1 MGKRAV
7 LTGAQDAEYLNAV
20 SGAPGS
26 VLAPFGSIMPA
37 VMVCS
42 GSGGAIAPQHRAVSE
57 GISSMSLSDFYRA
70 FPKLAASE
78 LCTIAVAPNSD
89 STVPADRY
97 AFLELYC
104 DERGCDCRRVTV
116 AAFAERQG
124 ETVAYISLGFD
135 SADDMAGPFL
145 DRLNP
150 QAAYAPELLRI
161 FIDMINSDPGYLA
174 RLQRH
179 YVLYKERCEGRPYA
193 GPAFEKPGAKK
204 RIAADHPPLP
214 ALANLLGTQPIT
226 PVRRSDK
233 VGRNDPCPCGSGKK
247 YKHCC
252 MVQGEPS
259 KTGAARPL
267 PVSPGRP
274 GTLGPEAQTETPAD
288 VEAPMRTAE
297 QLIAEVVRWRSNPR
311 HQQPF
316 SPAVQR
322 TLETTR
328 GLALAFLRLL
338 LNRYAPDGRQPTPPE
353 GYDLCLALL
362 EEALT
367 QIRYSV
373 ERQRP
378 WAIALAEQV
387 QMEMAEQAFRPEV
400 DVRVQHDLI
409 QALHS
414 AKLEPHPC
422 IRDQAAAVAAYYA
435 RFSAAG
441 GAPNLDSLL
450 GRLLRET
457 RAEDPLELL
466 EPMLAQMEVMPAE
479 GQVVLAAGM
488 LASSKPLF
496 NELAVLL
503 LLHPNAQVRAQL
515 PERYGQADCLGH
527 IGPVGLRRLIGLRN
541 WLPEK
546 ERPGVDA
553 LIKDLRVSG
562 VQSAPL
568 TPAQPGTVYASAFDG
583 SGAQGT
589 WVVSKSKRHHRIDA
603 VLVKQGFGIRE
614 VWGEGGF
621 TKREIDD
628 KVRGMTA
635 RAGALPV
642 QRDYLPR
649 LVAHFVAVGL
659 DKGTAPPPQLAALN
673 ELMGGE
679 YWKPEVLSLRATI
692 AELRAGDPDA
702 FTPARIQ
709 GVLDDARHWPD
720 YFPFAV
726 SWFEDD
732 ARVEAVLRESVGPVR
747 DWSLRLPVSIRA
759 IVDDVLEPRRGVW
772 AERLLWMAL
781 WARAAE
787 KRAPRPWQDFLIIAE
802 ALEQDRPLAQ
812 IPLMNAIALRTVQ
825 SALGRARAGSA
836 VRT

>member
-1 MGKRAV
+1 MA
-7 LTGAQDAEYLNAV
+7 L
-20 SGAPGS
+20 SG
-26 VLAPFGSIMPA
+26 
-37 VMVCS
+37 
-42 GSGGAIAPQHRAVSE
+42 
-57 GISSMSLSDFYRA
+57 FYQA

-78 LCTIAVAPNSD
+78 LRTITVAPS
-89 STVPADRY
+89 SGVAVPADRY

-116 AAFAERQG
+116 AVFAERKG
-124 ETVAYISLGFD
+124 EAVAYISLGFD

-145 DRLNP
+145 DLMNP
-150 QAAYAPELLRI
+150 QAPYAPELLRI
-161 FIDMINSDPGYLA
+161 FTDMINSDPDYLA
-174 RLQRH
+174 RLQCH
-179 YVLYKERCEGRPYA
+179 YVQYKERCEGRPYA
-193 GPAFEKPGAKK
+193 GPAFEKPDAVKRVAVDHLPMPSRAKLLGAK
-204 RIAADHPPLP
+204 PM
-214 ALANLLGTQPIT
+214 T
-226 PVRRSDK
+226 PVRRQGE

-247 YKHCC
+247 YKQCC
-252 MVQGEPS
+252 MVHEGLS
-259 KTGAARPL
+259 KTGSAPSA
-267 PVSPGRP
+267 PVSPARP
-274 GTLGPEAQTETPAD
+274 DTGNPEAQAETPAD
-288 VEAPMRTAE
+288 TGALMGQAE
-297 QLIAEVVRWRSNPR
+297 QLIGEVARRRANPR
-311 HQQPF
+311 HQQPW
-316 SPAVQR
+316 SPAVQQ
-322 TLETTR
+322 TLETTHD
-328 GLALAFLRLL
+328 LALAFLRLL

-353 GYDLCLALL
+353 GYGLCLALL

-441 GAPNLDSLL
+441 GARNLDSLL
-450 GRLLRET
+450 ERLLRET
-457 RAEDPLELL
+457 RAQDPLELL

-515 PERYGQADCLGH
+515 PDHYRQADCLGH
-527 IGPVGLRRLIGLRN
+527 IGPLGLRRLIGLRN

-546 ERPGVDA
+546 ERLGVDA

-568 TPAQPGTVYASAFDG
+568 PPAQPGTVYASAFDG

-589 WVVSKSKRHHRIDA
+589 WVVTKSKRHHRIDA
-603 VLVKQGFGIRE
+603 VLVKQGLGIRE

-621 TKREIDD
+621 TKREIED
-628 KVRGMTA
+628 KVRGMTG

-659 DKGTAPPPQLAALN
+659 DRGTAPPPQLAALN

-720 YFPFAV
+720 YFPFAD

-802 ALEQDRPLAQ
+802 ALQQGRPLGQ